1 MRTTIL
7 LLFALLMLQRAAQAQ
22 SDTLPTSPTFGPYY
36 SQIGADL
43 LPAIITGG
51 GGKLGHYQIEA
62 LYREHQPNG
71 DLRIKIEVNNRN
83 YLEGL
88 ILYPD
93 QLLPGSTLEEQRYHQ
108 NDLFPRAN
116 LLFSIGRSTYRLSQK
131 LPVYLGADARAGVIF
146 TERITYVNDRPL
158 EGMPSGF
165 SSIVGSANHTHFL
178 GGLTPFIGVNI
189 PITNRLSFSVE
200 FGLPILYH
208 TGTTSYITENG
219 ERFDV
224 NIAEFTLF
232 DGRQIND
239 LAIFYRL

>member
-7 LLFALLMLQRAAQAQ
+7 LFFALLMLQCVAQAQ

-36 SQIGADL
+36 NQIGVDL

-51 GGKLGHYQIEA
+51 GGRLGHYQIEA

-83 YLEGL
+83 YFEGF
-88 ILYPD
+88 IPYPD
-93 QLLPGSTLEEQRYHQ
+93 QLLPGSTLEEQLYQQ
-108 NDLFPRAN
+108 NDLFPRAS
-116 LLFSIGRSTYRLSQK
+116 LLFSVGRSTYRLSQK
-131 LPVYLGADARAGVIF
+131 LPVYLGVDAQAGVIF

-178 GGLTPFIGVNI
+178 GGLTPFIGTNI
-189 PITNRLSFSVE
+189 PITDRLSFSVE

-219 ERFDV
+219 DRFDV
-224 NIAEFTLF
+224 NISEFTLF
-232 DGRQIND
+232 DGRPIND